1 MKSGIESDKGKTHP
15 GMWHFALSI
24 KKEMALSEKKWID
37 AAIHR
42 ERLENSQFT
51 NELLSIMIITDV

>member
-1 MKSGIESDKGKTHP
+1 VESGNQDGKGKTHP
-15 GMWHFALSI
+15 GMWQFALSI

-42 ERLENSQFT
+42 
-51 NELLSIMIITDV
+51 